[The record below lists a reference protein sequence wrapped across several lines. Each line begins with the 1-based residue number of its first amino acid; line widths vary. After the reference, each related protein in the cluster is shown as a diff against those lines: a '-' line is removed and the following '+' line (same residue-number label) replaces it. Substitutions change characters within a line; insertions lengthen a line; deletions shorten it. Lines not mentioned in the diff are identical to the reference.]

1 MKNNV
6 PRKPWMLAWTKKS
19 HKREKKTKTFEWR
32 SWKAISSQQRNASK
46 TFFFLDFIKK
56 FRSGRFPGKLKKKNK
71 HLFPENLFRI
81 FIRKLFDWS
90 GLLLVGKTAA
100 ATPWPWVGIVSPCQP
115 AAAMA
120 NEKEGGCSR
129 FGGVGMQSNEMAS
142 ALHNQLSRVLI
153 WLLVKMS
160 PKIFQSYHYQ
170 LFEVTADT
178 FIIRTCLF

>member
-1 MKNNV
+1 MNASMDEKKPQEREKNENIWMKVLKGNFES
-6 PRKPWMLAWTKKS
+6 TKKRI
-19 HKREKKTKTFEWR
+19 KN
-32 SWKAISSQQRNASK
+32 I
-46 TFFFLDFIKK
+46 FFLDFIKK